1 MENHSVP
8 KAAVSGFVTGMVAGG
23 ALALLF
29 APASGRLTRAR
40 LNHRLGET
48 FREAAESA
56 RELKERMSLRLR
68 DTAGSAHGLKKR
80 LWRRLRPARPD
91 TATAIEPKAP

>member
-8 KAAVSGFVTGMVAGG
+8 KAAVCGFVTGLVAGG
-23 ALALLF
+23 ALALLL

-48 FREAAESA
+48 LREAAESA
-56 RELKERMSLRLR
+56 RELEERVGLRLR
-68 DTAGSAHGLKKR
+68 DSAGSARGLKER
-80 LWRRLRPARPD
+80 LWRRVRAARPD
-91 TATAIEPKAP
+91 VAAAIERKAS